1 MPDYTIT
8 VSVNDAKIIQRLAE
22 ATGRNP
28 IEMVE
33 QYIANWA
40 QGQIQGFF
48 IDKIRGKTTEE
59 LIELLG
65 DINGVDP

>member
-1 MPDYTIT
+1 MPDYTIR
-8 VSVNDAKIIQRLAE
+8 VSVNNAKIIQRVAE

-33 QYIANWA
+33 QYIIDWA

-48 IDKIRGKTTEE
+48 IDKIKGKTTEE

-65 DINGVDP
+65 DINGADT

>member
-1 MPDYTIT
+1 MPDYTIR
-8 VSVNDAKIIQRLAE
+8 VSVNNAKIIQRVAE

-33 QYIANWA
+33 QYIIDWA

-65 DINGVDP
+65 DINGADT